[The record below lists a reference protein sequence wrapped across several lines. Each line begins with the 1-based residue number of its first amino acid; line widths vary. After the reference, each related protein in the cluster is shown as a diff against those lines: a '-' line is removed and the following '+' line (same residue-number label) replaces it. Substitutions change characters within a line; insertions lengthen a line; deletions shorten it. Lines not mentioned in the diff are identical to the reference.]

1 MKSASVSVPLVS
13 FLTTVYGTEDSL
25 SATIES
31 VLAQT
36 SPDWEM
42 VVVDNGLSPRVVEI
56 VSNYAHH
63 GRIRLIRQENRGYR
77 GGVTAAA
84 ETATGRYL
92 SVLDSDDKIMP
103 SFVSAMTDVVAAEPG
118 IDAVGCD
125 AVQFDDSEQAHL
137 PARYLASLG
146 VQWQPRYA
154 SQPLTLSDALA
165 GVIPYYT
172 GIVRRDAWQQVGG
185 YAAHDPDVDESV
197 MIWLR
202 LVQLCD
208 VRLIDAPLGW
218 YRIRSDSL
226 SRDPAKRE
234 AFEQALIA
242 AFSRTALT
250 HRIRQ
255 GPGHRRGHGR
265 QGFGTTRS
273 CGGLGGHC
281 WTETFGRLADTRDSP
296 SPIIQDCA
304 RAWWLH
310 RWPSRPRCCSGST
323 RTSSERLPLGY
334 ESANA
339 GLPDGAASA
348 EGRPRR
354 SDDPALE
361 DTVLPPRPYS
371 KAPVIAHV
379 MNEGAMARL
388 RRVTLSWSHSN
399 GGTWWLRASVGWSA
413 IRVDTHRWVSRTC
426 AVIHPD
432 PGWQTR

>member
-1 MKSASVSVPLVS
+1 MTKSASVPVPLVS
-13 FLTTVYGTEDSL
+13 FLTTVYRTEDYL
-25 SATIES
+25 PATIES

-56 VSNYAHH
+56 VSKYAHH

-77 GGVTAAA
+77 GGVTTAA

-218 YRIRSDSL
+218 YRIRGDSL
-226 SRDPAKRE
+226 SRDPAKKE
-234 AFEQALIA
+234 AFEQALIT
-242 AFSRTALT
+242 AFSRTALCT
-250 HRIRQ
+250 ASATDRVIAEDTVARLRYHQELRRARWALMDGEIRSARRHARLAFAYS
-255 GPGHRRGHGR
+255 PGLRPGLLVASLAISPAMLQWFHPHKQRAAAVGLRVRERWVARRRG
-265 QGFGTTRS
+265 
-273 CGGLGGHC
+273 L
-281 WTETFGRLADTRDSP
+281 
-296 SPIIQDCA
+296 
-304 RAWWLH
+304 
-310 RWPSRPRCCSGST
+310 
-323 RTSSERLPLGY
+323 
-334 ESANA
+334 
-339 GLPDGAASA
+339 
-348 EGRPRR
+348 GRPRR
-354 SDDPALE
+354 SDDPAVE
-361 DTVLPPRPYS
+361 DTVLPHDRTQR
-371 KAPVIAHV
+371 
-379 MNEGAMARL
+379 RL
-388 RRVTLSWSHSN
+388 SSLM
-399 GGTWWLRASVGWSA
+399 
-413 IRVDTHRWVSRTC
+413 
-426 AVIHPD
+426 
-432 PGWQTR
+432 

>member
-1 MKSASVSVPLVS
+1 VTKSASVSVPLVS
-13 FLTTVYGTEDSL
+13 FLTTVYRTEDSL
-25 SATIES
+25 PATIES

-56 VSNYAHH
+56 VSKYAHH

-137 PARYLASLG
+137 PSRYLASLG

-172 GIVRRDAWQQVGG
+172 GIVRREAWQQVGG

-218 YRIRSDSL
+218 YRIRGDSL
-226 SRDPAKRE
+226 SRDPAKKE
-234 AFEQALIA
+234 AFEQALIT
-242 AFSRTALT
+242 AFSRTALCT
-250 HRIRQ
+250 
-255 GPGHRRGHGR
+255 
-265 QGFGTTRS
+265 
-273 CGGLGGHC
+273 
-281 WTETFGRLADTRDSP
+281 
-296 SPIIQDCA
+296 
-304 RAWWLH
+304 
-310 RWPSRPRCCSGST
+310 
-323 RTSSERLPLGY
+323 
-334 ESANA
+334 
-339 GLPDGAASA
+339 ASA
-348 EGRPRR
+348 RDRVI
-354 SDDPALE
+354 AE
-361 DTVLPPRPYS
+361 DTV
-371 KAPVIAHV
+371 
-379 MNEGAMARL
+379 ARL
-388 RRVTLSWSHSN
+388 RYHQELRRARWALMDGEIRSARRHARLAFAYSPGLRPGLVVASLAISPAMLRWFHPHKQRAAAVGLRVRERWVTRRRGLGRRS
-399 GGTWWLRASVGWSA
+399 TSA
-413 IRVDTHRWVSRTC
+413 IR
-426 AVIHPD
+426 
-432 PGWQTR
+432 